1 MDTVLDLTTA
11 SRETLLAVI
20 AQLQRQIDVL
30 EGKAKPGESPRIP
43 GIKPKPGQLSPVR
56 FRRG

>member
-11 SRETLLAVI
+11 SRETLLVVI
-20 AQLQRQIDVL
+20 VQLQRHIDVL

-43 GIKPKPGQLSPVR
+43 GIKPKPESTEGH
-56 FRRG
+56 GWTA